1 MTVSNVGRAEPSQ
14 PAGDV
19 RLLVEN
25 LAKALVDDPSLV
37 SVEAQDMGGGTELQ
51 LRVAGPEIG
60 KVIGKQGRTARALRT
75 ILAAVSV
82 KQQKRYTLEIVE

>member
-1 MTVSNVGRAEPSQ
+1 MAIPGKAESG
-14 PAGDV
+14 GDV
-19 RLLVEN
+19 RQMMAN
-25 LAKALVDDPSLV
+25 IAKALVDDPSQV
-37 SVEAQDMGGGTELQ
+37 SVEAEERDGGVELQ

-75 ILAAVSV
+75 LLAAVSL